1 MIKADSTF
9 YFLTYKGTKLDKSNA
24 EYLLEEAAF
33 DVFNHTFGRTGR
45 SDLTV
50 FQTEMV
56 KKAICAQADYNL
68 EHGTDDKDQRISS
81 YSADGVSITFD
92 NSSTRD
98 VPSAIRKYL
107 LPTGLINRTLY

>member
-9 YFLTYKGTKLDKSNA
+9 YFLTYKGNKLDKSNA
-24 EYLLEEAAF
+24 EHLLEEAAV
-33 DVFNHTFGRTGR
+33 DVFNFTFGRTGR
-45 SDLTV
+45 DNLTA

-56 KKAICAQADYNL
+56 KKAICAQAEYAL
-68 EHGTDDKDQRISS
+68 ENNNNFQDKNISS

-92 NSSTRD
+92 NTNAN
-98 VPSAIRKYL
+98 AIPAIVRKYL